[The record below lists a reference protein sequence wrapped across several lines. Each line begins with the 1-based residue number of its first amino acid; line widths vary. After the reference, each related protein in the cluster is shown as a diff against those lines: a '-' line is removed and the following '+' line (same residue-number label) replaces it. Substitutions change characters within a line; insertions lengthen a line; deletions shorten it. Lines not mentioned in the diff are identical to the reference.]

1 MTYLTNS
8 KENAVQ
14 LVLSNL
20 LPGVKVEAKRP
31 RKDHRVLSPMHCNGR
46 RLDSKND
53 VEPAAQL

>member
-31 RKDHRVLSPMHCNGR
+31 RKDHRVLSPMGDVWIARMMLNLRHNCN
-46 RLDSKND
+46 
-53 VEPAAQL
+53 